1 MEYIPMKALLL
12 MLLLTPAAYA
22 NFPVKQS
29 QTWQVTEDKI
39 YVSNQN
45 ERVWE
50 INHTCDEYNIKDAS
64 VSITFNERTRFGI
77 NQSRVR
83 KNALF
88 ELSVNGKPQMC
99 RVESVSKLR

>member
-1 MEYIPMKALLL
+1 MKATLLIL
-12 MLLLTPAAYA
+12 AVMASPALA

-39 YVSNQN
+39 YVSNQS
-45 ERVWE
+45 EVLWE
-50 INHTCDEYNIKDAS
+50 IEHTCDNYNLKEAS
-64 VSITFNERTRFGI
+64 VSISFNERTRFGI

-99 RVESVSKLR
+99 RVESVSQLR